1 MGRWGPSLLIFI
13 LVRKYWQNNY
23 KRRYHTGQASVFH
36 ELFVKDDLSQPLLL
50 HRLGELHKGPRWM
63 TRSERRRLQKW
74 RDDGGR
80 ALLETISNWR
90 RRWTRR
96 LEEDFAK
103 ALKRQRLLWCN
114 PSLWSLKLVSPHP
127 PIPSIGWKKVF
138 WNPMYK
144 LLKISRNILEFPYKC
159 FQMPATSLMWLWF
172 GQITRMEEQIK
183 SKLAGKEG
191 HLKWFSC
198 WCGNVDKTTIKE
210 GFSPAKPQSFIDY

>member
-23 KRRYHTGQASVFH
+23 KRRFHTRQASVFH
-36 ELFVKDDLSQPLLL
+36 ELFVKDDLSRPLLL
-50 HRLGELHKGPRWM
+50 HWLGELHKGPRWM

-80 ALLETISNWR
+80 ALWETISNWR

-114 PSLWSLKLVSPHP
+114 PSLWSLKLVSPP

-138 WNPMYK
+138 WNPIYK

-172 GQITRMEEQIK
+172 GQITKGWR
-183 SKLAGKEG
+183 SK
-191 HLKWFSC
+191 W
-198 WCGNVDKTTIKE
+198 N
-210 GFSPAKPQSFIDY
+210 QN

>member
-23 KRRYHTGQASVFH
+23 KRRFHTRQASVFH
-36 ELFVKDDLSQPLLL
+36 ELFVKDDLSRPLLL
-50 HRLGELHKGPRWM
+50 HWLGELHKGPRWM

-114 PSLWSLKLVSPHP
+114 PGLWSLKMVSPKNNYKRRYHTGQASVFHRLFVKDDLSKHALAFTWWAP
-127 PIPSIGWKKVF
+127 HGPKLDDKKGEEDNDTVDNIGRRRVRF
-138 WNPMYK
+138 LN
-144 LLKISRNILEFPYKC
+144 E
-159 FQMPATSLMWLWF
+159 
-172 GQITRMEEQIK
+172 
-183 SKLAGKEG
+183 
-191 HLKWFSC
+191 
-198 WCGNVDKTTIKE
+198 
-210 GFSPAKPQSFIDY
+210 